1 MNISIVGTG
10 YVGLVTGTTLA
21 ELGNTVY
28 CVDID
33 ENKVER
39 MKQGIVPIYEPGLE
53 EMFLRNI
60 QAERLFFTT
69 NIKEAL
75 DKSIQKEDLMEN
87 IHYRFNGK
95 RTWIFSKSALEP
107 LRGKL

>member
-1 MNISIVGTG
+1 MRN
-10 YVGLVTGTTLA
+10 YF
-21 ELGNTVY
+21 NY
-28 CVDID
+28 
-33 ENKVER
+33 
-39 MKQGIVPIYEPGLE
+39 YEQSVITILE
-53 EMFLRNI
+53 ENLKVSKENNELLKSLLKKDLNKQSKFDILTKKAAQKYLNCS
-60 QAERLFFTT
+60 
-69 NIKEAL
+69 KEAL